1 MARTFLHPNEAL
13 ELVLKNSEDYG
24 NEKISVL
31 DSYNRVLVDDVYALN
46 DDPPFSKSSMDGYA
60 YKKEDENKNSYVL
73 IEDKIIYAGLC
84 DKIEVKSGECVKIM
98 TGAMIPENCDAVQRV
113 EWVEEK
119 KEKKENG
126 KTIIN
131 FTKKEI
137 TNNVIKKGNNKK
149 FGDKALDK
157 KMLLPKDVAI
167 LAGFGYSNIEVKKKI
182 NTAVISTGNEIANI
196 GESLKEGQ
204 IYDANAPM
212 LVARTSALSCSSKF
226 YGKVNDDE
234 KEIKEILS
242 KALEENDI
250 VLISGGVSMGD
261 FDYVH
266 KELLELGVNQIFHGV
281 AMKPGKPLFFGKL
294 GKKAV
299 FALPGNTVSSFMTFE
314 IMVKP
319 YILNCLGIN
328 YDTNYIKAVITED
341 FKRKDTER
349 LEYIPVNLF
358 FDNTKLSVKLIKYNN
373 SSMISSFSEANGIL
387 KIDIGISDIVKGSV
401 VDVRFL

>member
-1 MARTFLHPNEAL
+1 MSRTFLHPDEAL
-13 ELVLKNSEDYG
+13 ELVLKNCEDYG
-24 NEKISVL
+24 NENISVL

-46 DDPPFSKSSMDGYA
+46 DDPPFNKSSMDGYV
-60 YKKEDENKNSYVL
+60 YKKEDENKNDYIL
-73 IEDKIIYAGLC
+73 IEDKVIYAGLC
-84 DKIEVKSGECVKIM
+84 DKVSVKSGECVKIM
-98 TGAMIPENCDAVQRV
+98 AGAMIPENCDSVQRV
-113 EWVEEK
+113 EWTSETKDNE
-119 KEKKENG
+119 
-126 KTIIN
+126 KTIIH

-137 TNNVIKKGNNKK
+137 SNNIIKKGNNKK
-149 FGDKALDK
+149 SGDKILNK
-157 KMLLPKDVAI
+157 KFLFPKDVAI
-167 LAGFGYSNIEVKKKI
+167 LAGFGYNSINVKKKI
-182 NTAVISTGNEIANI
+182 NVAVISTGNEVANI

-212 LVARTSALSCSSKF
+212 LVSLTSALSCSSKF

-234 KEIKEILS
+234 KDIRDILS
-242 KALEENDI
+242 KSFEENDI

-266 KELLELGVNQIFHGV
+266 KELLELGVKQIFHGV

-319 YILNCLGIN
+319 YISNCLGLN
-328 YDTNYIKAVITED
+328 YNIGYIKAVILDD

-349 LEYIPVNLF
+349 LEYVPVNLVY
-358 FDNTKLSVKLIKYNN
+358 DETKLSVKLIKYNN

-387 KIDIGISDIVKGSV
+387 KIDIGISDINKGSIV
-401 VDVRFL
+401 NVRFI

>member
-1 MARTFLHPNEAL
+1 MARTFLHPDEAL

-31 DSYNRVLVDDVYALN
+31 DCYNRVLLDDVYALN

-60 YKKEDENKNSYVL
+60 YKKEDENKDSYVL
-73 IEDKIIYAGLC
+73 IEDKVISAGFC
-84 DKIEVKSGECVKIM
+84 GKIDIKSGECIKIM
-98 TGAMIPENCDAVQRV
+98 TGAMLPENCDAVQRV
-113 EWVEEK
+113 EWTEEK
-119 KEKKENG
+119 KEND

-131 FTKKEI
+131 FTKKEMV
-137 TNNVIKKGNNKK
+137 NNVIKKGNNKK
-149 FGDKALDK
+149 TGEKILDK
-157 KMLLPKDVAI
+157 KMLMPKDAAI
-167 LAGFGYSNIEVKKKI
+167 LAGFGYSTIDVKKKI

-212 LVARTSALSCSSKF
+212 LVARTSALSCNSKF

-234 KEIKEILS
+234 KEIKDLLS
-242 KALEENDI
+242 KALNENDI

-266 KELLELGVNQIFHGV
+266 KELLELGVNQIFHGI

-294 GKKAV
+294 GNKAV

-328 YDTNYIKAVITED
+328 YDTNYIKALLSED

-349 LEYIPVNLF
+349 LEYVPVNLF
-358 FDNTKLSVKLIKYNN
+358 FDETKLYVKLIRYNN

-387 KIDIGISDIVKGSV
+387 KIDIGVSDIAKGSIA
-401 VDVRFL
+401 DVRFL

>member
-13 ELVLKNSEDYG
+13 ELVLNNSEDYG

-31 DSYNRVLVDDVYALN
+31 DSYNRVLSNDVYAMN
-46 DDPPFSKSSMDGYA
+46 DDPPFNKSSMDGYA
-60 YKKEDENKNSYVL
+60 YKKEDENKNNYVL
-73 IEDKIIYAGLC
+73 VDDKIIYAGLSE
-84 DKIEVKSGECVKIM
+84 KLNIKSGECIKIM
-98 TGAMIPENCDAVQRV
+98 TGAPLPENCDAVQRV
-113 EWVEEK
+113 ECIE
-119 KEKKENG
+119 EKKENG
-126 KTIIN
+126 KTVIN

-137 TNNVIKKGNNKK
+137 SNNVIKKGNNKK
-149 FGDKALDK
+149 SGEKILDK
-157 KMLLPKDVAI
+157 KLLFPKDTAI
-167 LAGFGYSNIEVKKKI
+167 LAGFGYSSIDVKKKI
-182 NTAVISTGNEIANI
+182 NTAVISTGSEIANI
-196 GESLKEGQ
+196 GETLKEGQ

-212 LVARTSALSCSSKF
+212 LISRTSALSCNSKF

-234 KEIKEILS
+234 KEIREILS

-266 KELLELGVNQIFHGV
+266 KKLLELVVNQIFHGI

-299 FALPGNTVSSFMTFE
+299 FALPGNTVSAFMTFE

-319 YILNCLGIN
+319 YILKCLGI
-328 YDTNYIKAVITED
+328 YHDSGYIKAVITED

-349 LEYIPVNLF
+349 LEYIPVSLIF
-358 FDNTKLSVKLIKYNN
+358 EDTKLCVKLIKYNN
-373 SSMISSFSEANGIL
+373 SSMISSFSEADGIL
-387 KIDIGISDIVKGSV
+387 KIDIGVSDIAKGSI
-401 VDVRFL
+401 VDVRFI

>member
-31 DSYNRVLVDDVYALN
+31 DSYNRVLADDVYALN

-98 TGAMIPENCDAVQRV
+98 TGAMLPENCDAVQRV
-113 EWVEEK
+113 EWIEEV
-119 KEKKENG
+119 KENS
-126 KTIIN
+126 KTVIN

-137 TNNVIKKGNNKK
+137 TSNVIKKGNNKK
-149 FGDKALDK
+149 SGDKVLDK
-157 KMLLPKDVAI
+157 KMLLPKDVAV
-167 LAGFGYSNIEVKKKI
+167 LAGFGYSNIEVKNKI

-212 LVARTSALSCSSKF
+212 LAARTSSLSCNTKF

-242 KALEENDI
+242 KALDENDI

-266 KELLELGVNQIFHGV
+266 KELLELGVNQIFHGI

-299 FALPGNTVSSFMTFE
+299 FALPGNTVSAFMTFE

-319 YILNCLGIN
+319 YIFSCLGIN
-328 YDTNYIKAVITED
+328 FDTNYIKALITED
-341 FKRKDTER
+341 FKRKDAER
-349 LEYIPVNLF
+349 LEYIPVRLF
-358 FDNTKLSVKLIKYNN
+358 FDDTKLLVKLIKYNN

-387 KIDIGISDIVKGSV
+387 KIDIGISDIVRGSI

>member
-1 MARTFLHPNEAL
+1 MENKRWLYAGVGTIIMLFAGLIYAW
-13 ELVLKNSEDYG
+13 
-24 NEKISVL
+24 SVL
-31 DSYNRVLVDDVYALN
+31 ASPISAFFTDWTQSQISLT
-46 DDPPFSKSSMDGYA
+46 FTICMSFFCIG
-60 YKKEDENKNSYVL
+60 
-73 IEDKIIYAGLC
+73 GLC
-84 DKIEVKSGECVKIM
+84 GGLLAKKVNVKMNMILSGIFLCAGFLISSR
-98 TGAMIPENCDAVQRV
+98 TDSLAMLYI
-113 EWVEEK
+113 
-119 KEKKENG
+119 G
-126 KTIIN
+126 Y
-131 FTKKEI
+131 
-137 TNNVIKKGNNKK
+137 G
-149 FGDKALDK
+149 
-157 KMLLPKDVAI
+157 I

-182 NTAVISTGNEIANI
+182 NTAIISTGNEISNI

-212 LVARTSALSCSSKF
+212 LVARTSALSCNSKF

-328 YDTNYIKAVITED
+328 YDTNYINAVISED

-349 LEYIPVNLF
+349 LEYIPVHLF
-358 FDNTKLSVKLIKYNN
+358 FDDTKLLVKLIKYNN

-387 KIDIGISDIVKGSV
+387 KIDIGISDIVKGSI

>member
-1 MARTFLHPNEAL
+1 MGRTFLHPNEAL
-13 ELVLKNSEDYG
+13 ELVLKNCEDYG

-31 DSYNRVLVDDVYALN
+31 DSYNRVLLNDIYALN

-60 YKKEDENKNSYVL
+60 YKKEDENKESYILNEEKV
-73 IEDKIIYAGLC
+73 IYAGLC
-84 DKIEVKSGECVKIM
+84 DKVSINSGECIKIM
-98 TGAMIPENCDAVQRV
+98 TGAMIPDNCNAVQRV
-113 EWVEEK
+113 EWTEEK
-119 KEKKENG
+119 KENV

-137 TNNVIKKGNNKK
+137 SNNIINKGSNKK
-149 FGDKALDK
+149 SGDKILYK
-157 KMLLPKDVAI
+157 KFLLPKDIAI

-196 GESLKEGQ
+196 GETLKEGQ

-212 LVARTSALSCSSKF
+212 LVSRTSALSCSSKF
-226 YGKVNDDE
+226 YGKVDDDE
-234 KEIKEILS
+234 KDIRDLLS
-242 KALEENDI
+242 KAIKENDI
-250 VLISGGVSMGD
+250 ILISGGVSMGD

-266 KELLELGVNQIFHGV
+266 KELINLEVKQIFHGI

-294 GKKAV
+294 DKKAV

-319 YILNCLGIN
+319 YILKCLGLEYDNN
-328 YDTNYIKAVITED
+328 YTKAVLLED

-349 LEYIPVNLF
+349 LEYVPVKLF
-358 FDNTKLSVKLIKYNN
+358 YDETRLSVELIKYNN

-387 KIDIGISDIVKGSV
+387 KIDIGVSSIDKGSI

>member
-13 ELVLKNSEDYG
+13 ELVLTNSEDYG

-31 DSYNRVLVDDVYALN
+31 DSYNRVLADDVYALN
-46 DDPPFSKSSMDGYA
+46 DDPPFNKSSMDGYA

-84 DKIEVKSGECVKIM
+84 NKIEVKSGECVKIM
-98 TGAMIPENCDAVQRV
+98 TGAMLPENCDAVQRV
-113 EWVEEK
+113 EWVEEV
-119 KEKKENG
+119 KENS
-126 KTIIN
+126 KTVIN

-149 FGDKALDK
+149 SGDKVLDK
-157 KMLLPKDVAI
+157 KILLPKDVAI
-167 LAGFGYSNIEVKKKI
+167 LAGFGYSNIEVKNKI

-212 LVARTSALSCSSKF
+212 LAAITSSLSCNTKF

-234 KEIKEILS
+234 KEIREILS
-242 KALEENDI
+242 KALDENDI

-266 KELLELGVNQIFHGV
+266 KELLDLGVNQIFHGI

-299 FALPGNTVSSFMTFE
+299 FALPGNTVSAFMTFE

-319 YILNCLGIN
+319 YIFSCLGIN
-328 YDTNYIKAVITED
+328 YDTNYIKALITED
-341 FKRKDTER
+341 FKRKDAER
-349 LEYIPVNLF
+349 LEYVPVRLF
-358 FDNTKLSVKLIKYNN
+358 FDDTKLLVKLIKYNN

-387 KIDIGISDIVKGSV
+387 KIDIGISDIVKGSM

>member
-1 MARTFLHPNEAL
+1 MARTFLHPDEAL

-31 DSYNRVLVDDVYALN
+31 DSYNRVLVDDIYALN

-60 YKKEDENKNSYVL
+60 YRKEDENRDNYVL
-73 IEDKIIYAGLC
+73 IEDKVVSAGFC
-84 DKIEVKSGECVKIM
+84 VDIDVKSGECVKIM
-98 TGAMIPENCDAVQRV
+98 TGAMLPKDFDAVQRV
-113 EWVEEK
+113 EWTE
-119 KEKKENG
+119 EKKENG

-131 FTKKEI
+131 FTKKEMF
-137 TNNVIKKGNNKK
+137 NNVIKKGNNKK
-149 FGDKALDK
+149 IGEKILDR
-157 KMLLPKDVAI
+157 KMLMPKDAAI
-167 LAGFGYSNIEVKKKI
+167 LAGFGYSSVEVKKKI
-182 NTAVISTGNEIANI
+182 STAVISTGNEIANI

-212 LVARTSALSCSSKF
+212 LVSRTSALSCSSKF

-234 KEIKEILS
+234 KEIKDVLS
-242 KALEENDI
+242 KALNENDI

-266 KELLELGVNQIFHGV
+266 KELLELGVNQIFHGI

-319 YILNCLGIN
+319 YILKCLGVD
-328 YDTNYIKAVITED
+328 YDSSYIQAVLFED

-349 LEYIPVNLF
+349 LEYVPVNLF
-358 FDNTKLSVKLIKYNN
+358 FDETKLYVKLIRYNN

-387 KIDIGISDIVKGSV
+387 KIDIGVSDINKGSIA
-401 VDVRFL
+401 DVRFL

>member
-1 MARTFLHPNEAL
+1 MSRTFLHPDEAL
-13 ELVLKNSEDYG
+13 ELVLKNCEDYG
-24 NEKISVL
+24 NENISVL

-46 DDPPFSKSSMDGYA
+46 DDPPFNKSSMDGYV
-60 YKKEDENKNSYVL
+60 YKKEDENKNDYIL
-73 IEDKIIYAGLC
+73 IEDKVIYAGLC
-84 DKIEVKSGECVKIM
+84 DKVSVKSGECVKIM
-98 TGAMIPENCDAVQRV
+98 TGAMIPENCDSVQRV
-113 EWVEEK
+113 EWTSETKDNE
-119 KEKKENG
+119 
-126 KTIIN
+126 KTIIH

-137 TNNVIKKGNNKK
+137 SNNIIKKGNNKK
-149 FGDKALDK
+149 SGDKILNK
-157 KMLLPKDVAI
+157 KFLFPKDVAI
-167 LAGFGYSNIEVKKKI
+167 LAGFGYNSINVKKKI
-182 NTAVISTGNEIANI
+182 NVAVISTGNEVANI

-212 LVARTSALSCSSKF
+212 LVSLTSALSCSSKF

-234 KEIKEILS
+234 KDIRDILS
-242 KALEENDI
+242 KSFEENDI

-266 KELLELGVNQIFHGV
+266 KELLELGVKQIFHGV

-319 YILNCLGIN
+319 YISNCLGLN
-328 YDTNYIKAVITED
+328 YNIGYIKAVILDD

-349 LEYIPVNLF
+349 LEYVPVNLVY
-358 FDNTKLSVKLIKYNN
+358 DETKLSVKLIKYNN

-387 KIDIGISDIVKGSV
+387 KIDIGISDINKGSIV
-401 VDVRFL
+401 NVRFI

>member
-13 ELVLKNSEDYG
+13 ELVLTNSEDYG

-31 DSYNRVLVDDVYALN
+31 DSYNRVLAYDVYALN

-98 TGAMIPENCDAVQRV
+98 TGAMLPENCDAVQRV
-113 EWVEEK
+113 EWVEEV
-119 KEKKENG
+119 KENS

-149 FGDKALDK
+149 SGDKVLDK
-157 KMLLPKDVAI
+157 KILLPKDVAI
-167 LAGFGYSNIEVKKKI
+167 LAGFGYSNIEVKNKI

-212 LVARTSALSCSSKF
+212 LAAITSSLSCNTKF

-234 KEIKEILS
+234 KEIREILS
-242 KALEENDI
+242 KALDENDI

-266 KELLELGVNQIFHGV
+266 KELLDLGVNQIFHGI

-299 FALPGNTVSSFMTFE
+299 FALPGNTVSAFMTFE

-319 YILNCLGIN
+319 YIFSCLGIN
-328 YDTNYIKAVITED
+328 YDTNYIKALITED
-341 FKRKDTER
+341 FKRKDAER
-349 LEYIPVNLF
+349 LEYVPVRLF
-358 FDNTKLSVKLIKYNN
+358 FDDTKLLVKLIKYNN

-387 KIDIGISDIVKGSV
+387 KIDIGISDIVKGSM

>member
-13 ELVLKNSEDYG
+13 ELVLKNSENYG

-60 YKKEDENKNSYVL
+60 YKKEDENKESYIL
-73 IEDKIIYAGLC
+73 NEDKVIYAGLC
-84 DKIEVKSGECVKIM
+84 DKISAVSGECIKIM
-98 TGAMIPENCDAVQRV
+98 TGAMIPDNCNAVQRV
-113 EWVEEK
+113 EWTE
-119 KEKKENG
+119 EKKENG

-137 TNNVIKKGNNKK
+137 SNNIINKGSNKK
-149 FGDKALDK
+149 SGDKILYK
-157 KMLLPKDVAI
+157 KFLLPKDIAI

-196 GESLKEGQ
+196 GETLKDGQ

-212 LVARTSALSCSSKF
+212 LVSRTSALSCSSKF
-226 YGKVNDDE
+226 YGKVDDNE
-234 KEIKEILS
+234 KEIRDILS
-242 KALEENDI
+242 KAIKENDI
-250 VLISGGVSMGD
+250 ILISGGVSMGD

-266 KELLELGVNQIFHGV
+266 KELINLEVKQIFHGI

-299 FALPGNTVSSFMTFE
+299 FALPGNTVSAFMTFE

-319 YILNCLGIN
+319 YILKCLGI
-328 YDTNYIKAVITED
+328 YHDSGYIKAVITED

-349 LEYIPVNLF
+349 LEYIPVSLIF
-358 FDNTKLSVKLIKYNN
+358 EDTKLCVKLIKYNN
-373 SSMISSFSEANGIL
+373 SSMISSFSEADGIL
-387 KIDIGISDIVKGSV
+387 KIDIGVSDIAKGSI
-401 VDVRFL
+401 VDVRFI

>member
-1 MARTFLHPNEAL
+1 MSRTFLHPDEAL

-31 DSYNRVLVDDVYALN
+31 NCYDRVLVDDIYALN

-73 IEDKIIYAGLC
+73 IEDKIIYAGLFE
-84 DKIEVKSGECVKIM
+84 KIEVKSGECVKIM
-98 TGAMIPENCDAVQRV
+98 TGAMLPDNCDFVQRV
-113 EWVEEK
+113 EWTE
-119 KEKKENG
+119 EKKENG
-126 KTIIN
+126 RTIIN
-131 FTKKEI
+131 FTKKEM

-149 FGDKALDK
+149 SGDKILDK
-157 KMLLPKDVAI
+157 KFLLPKDIAI
-167 LAGFGYSNIEVKKKI
+167 LAGFGYSDVEVKKKI
-182 NTAVISTGNEIANI
+182 NVAVISTGNEIANI
-196 GESLKEGQ
+196 GDSLKEGQ

-212 LVARTSALSCSSKF
+212 LVSRTSALSCNSKF

-234 KEIKEILS
+234 KEIKDMLS
-242 KALEENDI
+242 KAIKENDI

-294 GKKAV
+294 DKKAV

-314 IMVKP
+314 IMVKS
-319 YILNCLGIN
+319 YILNCLGLN
-328 YDTNYIKAVITED
+328 PENNYIKAVLADD
-341 FKRKDTER
+341 FKRKDIER
-349 LEYIPVNLF
+349 LEFVPVNLF
-358 FDNTKLSVKLIKYNN
+358 FDETKLSVKLIKYNN

-387 KIDIGISDIVKGSV
+387 KIDIGVSEISKGSI

>member
-1 MARTFLHPNEAL
+1 MSRTFLHPDEAL
-13 ELVLKNSEDYG
+13 ELVLKNCEDYG
-24 NEKISVL
+24 NENISVL

-46 DDPPFSKSSMDGYA
+46 DDPPFNKSSMDGYA
-60 YKKEDENKNSYVL
+60 YKKEDENKNDYIL
-73 IEDKIIYAGLC
+73 IEDKVIYAGLC
-84 DKIEVKSGECVKIM
+84 DKVSVKSGECVKIM
-98 TGAMIPENCDAVQRV
+98 TGAMIPENCDSVQRV
-113 EWVEEK
+113 EWTSETKDNE
-119 KEKKENG
+119 
-126 KTIIN
+126 KTIIH

-137 TNNVIKKGNNKK
+137 SNNIIKKGNNKK
-149 FGDKALDK
+149 SGDKILNK
-157 KMLLPKDVAI
+157 KFLFPKDVAI
-167 LAGFGYSNIEVKKKI
+167 LAGFGYNSINVKKKI
-182 NTAVISTGNEIANI
+182 NVAVISTGNEVANI

-212 LVARTSALSCSSKF
+212 LVSLTSALSCSSKF

-234 KEIKEILS
+234 KDIRDILS
-242 KALEENDI
+242 KSFEENDI

-266 KELLELGVNQIFHGV
+266 KELLELGVKQIFHGV

-319 YILNCLGIN
+319 YISNCLGLN
-328 YDTNYIKAVITED
+328 YNIGYIKAVILDD

-349 LEYIPVNLF
+349 LEYVPVNLVY
-358 FDNTKLSVKLIKYNN
+358 DETKLSVKLIKYNN

-387 KIDIGISDIVKGSV
+387 KIDIGISDINKGSIV
-401 VDVRFL
+401 NVRFI